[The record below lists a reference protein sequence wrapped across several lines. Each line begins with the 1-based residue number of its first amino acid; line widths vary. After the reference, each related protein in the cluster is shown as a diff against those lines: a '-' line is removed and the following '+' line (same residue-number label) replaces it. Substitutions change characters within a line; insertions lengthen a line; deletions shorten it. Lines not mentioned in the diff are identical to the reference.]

1 MRKKGVFSFI
11 NYLLYLVLGGGAAI
25 YVNAV
30 IDKKI
35 EAGGDFESVMLAGL
49 LMLLYFAVIYGG
61 VGVLLKGIHMI
72 SGWGLFGLVCM
83 LLDFWAIDLWL
94 NVLLPSG
101 DIGEI
106 KDMLFAIVPLIFSV
120 ISLISNAL
128 SLRKKG

>member
-11 NYLLYLVLGGGAAI
+11 NYLLYVVLGGGAAI

-35 EAGGDFESVMLAGL
+35 EAGGDFESVMLAVL

-61 VGVLLKGIHMI
+61 VGVLLKGIHMV
-72 SGWGLFGLVCM
+72 SGWGLFALVCM